1 MLVATSSRAAA
12 SVAYCAEVPVWLVAG
27 RGRRLPAPLFTTMLE
42 RVADVRVPWEAAAEP
57 MPLALV
63 GTVVGPDGVVDAQ
76 SPGVLAAEC
85 GMAHELVRP
94 SPM

>member
-27 RGRRLPAPLFTTMLE
+27 RGRRLPAALFTTMLE

-63 GTVVGPDGVVDAQ
+63 GTVVGPDGLVDAQ
-76 SPGVLAAEC
+76 LPDVLAAEC